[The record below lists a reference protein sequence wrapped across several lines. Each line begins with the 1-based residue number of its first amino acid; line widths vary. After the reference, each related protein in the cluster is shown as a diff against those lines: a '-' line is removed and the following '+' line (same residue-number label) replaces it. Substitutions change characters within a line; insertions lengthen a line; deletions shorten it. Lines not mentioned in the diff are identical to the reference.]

1 MSSYRVIPMAD
12 SSREI
17 DRDDLKPTVLPDDF
31 INCDTAK
38 RIMAFRMPR
47 YEGLPSMMLY
57 RDQVITYIE
66 DALAPLALDSDDPWV
81 TPSMINNYVKMHLV
95 PSPEKK
101 QYGKP
106 QIASILVICIFKQ
119 VLPMSVIKS
128 LFKMQKLTYKDS
140 VAFNYVGSE
149 LENAIRS
156 SFSSKPIPVDDIAQT
171 MTRESL
177 LVRSVVTSFAARNHL
192 LAYMKYADLL

>member
-1 MSSYRVIPMAD
+1 MEEFMDKKLFLASVAAVSEIHIP
-12 SSREI
+12 RWNE
-17 DRDDLKPTVLPDDF
+17 LPEF
-31 INCDTAK
+31 
-38 RIMAFRMPR
+38 
-47 YEGLPSMMLY
+47 ELY
-57 RDQVITYIE
+57 MDQVIGLAEKNLGALYI
-66 DALAPLALDSDDPWV
+66 DGKGLL

-177 LVRSVVTSFAARNHL
+177 LVRSVVTSFAARKHL